1 MEVGKFTLNDSL
13 EKLNVKRWQSF
24 NKYYMMYKEVGMDFE
39 TFETHVAKL
48 NHLISH
54 DMKREALVH
63 VQNMRQGVYT
73 VSQGEAAELPEVE
86 AFKCLIEGDTKG
98 VKDLEIGVIR
108 EAIEVVKKK
117 YLQR

>member
-1 MEVGKFTLNDSL
+1 MEVGKFKLNDSL

-24 NKYYMMYKEVGMDFE
+24 NKYYMMYNEVGMDFA

-54 DMKREALVH
+54 DMKHEALVH
-63 VQNMRQGVYT
+63 IQNMRQGVHT
-73 VSQGEAAELPEVE
+73 VLQGDQAEAPEVE
-86 AFKCLIEGDTKG
+86 AFKCLVEGDTKG
-98 VKDLEIGVIR
+98 VEDLEIGQIR

-117 YLQR
+117 YLQK